1 MNVQKYWNND
11 LKDNKANKLTYVIF
25 LIYLVLLSWIIL
37 FKLNVS
43 FSYMGKRSI
52 NFIPYIEPLIS
63 NDKINFGEIILNVLI
78 FIPLGLYAGVL
89 YKSWSVG
96 KKIFLFFLT
105 SLVFEVIQFIFGI
118 GTFDI
123 TDLINNTLGGVIGL
137 MIFKGIDKI
146 FKNSLKAQKFIN
158 IIATIG
164 TVLIISLLILLRLNM
179 LPVRYQ

>member
-1 MNVQKYWNND
+1 M
-11 LKDNKANKLTYVIF
+11 
-25 LIYLVLLSWIIL
+25 WIIL

-63 NDKINFGEIILNVLI
+63 DDKINFGEIILNVLI

-89 YKSWSVG
+89 YKSWSIG
-96 KKIFLFFLT
+96 KKLIFFFLF
-105 SLVFEVIQFIFGI
+105 SLVFELIQFIFGV
-118 GTFDI
+118 GAFDI
-123 TDLINNTLGGVIGL
+123 TDLTNNTIGGVIGL
-137 MIFKGIDKI
+137 MIFIRIDKV
-146 FKNSLKAQKFIN
+146 FKNSLNAQKFIN

-164 TVLIISLLILLRLNM
+164 TVLIISLLILLKLNM